1 MEKSQCPFIIK
12 IVNQEK
18 KGTSNLL
25 ISLWSLT
32 FFSCSFLCQKNR
44 PHHFIF
50 IFSFCSVIQFQT
62 KVSVEISCGGPSQSS
77 CKTDRLQGQLPLAY
91 ISNKPQNTEQAK
103 STAPNN

>member
-18 KGTSNLL
+18 RDIKSINKFVVFNFFFLQF
-25 ISLWSLT
+25 SLSEEPSSPFYFHFLFLFSHPVPNQSERRDLVWWSL
-32 FFSCSFLCQKNR
+32 SEQLQ
-44 PHHFIF
+44 
-50 IFSFCSVIQFQT
+50 
-62 KVSVEISCGGPSQSS
+62 
-77 CKTDRLQGQLPLAY
+77 DRLQGQLPLAY